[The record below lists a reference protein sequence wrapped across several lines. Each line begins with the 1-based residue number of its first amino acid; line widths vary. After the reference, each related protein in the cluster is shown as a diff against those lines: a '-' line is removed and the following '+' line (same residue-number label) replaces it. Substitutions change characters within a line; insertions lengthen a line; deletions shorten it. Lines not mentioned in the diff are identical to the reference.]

1 MMDGNNGGWK
11 GWWMETMDRN
21 NGGWKIIKIETIVN
35 GYGCEM
41 ITDGNDG

>member
-1 MMDGNNGGWK
+1 
-11 GWWMETMDRN
+11 METMDRN

>member
-11 GWWMETMDRN
+11 GWWMETMDGN
-21 NGGWKIIKIETIVN
+21 NGEWRGWWIETIVN